1 MRPIMHALLA
11 GCALLPLTAM
21 AAPALAQ
28 SAAPLPQPG
37 DGVPPPRLVIG
48 APGRC
53 EMTVEGDPRPCSSGL
68 VYVQNAQGV
77 IMLSV
82 QSGAEVTIG
91 FQVATDRQPRPE
103 EYHMTLSR
111 MHTSIN
117 GQSTSKEV
125 EGSCE
130 LSLSTDGQIW
140 HRAVCRATDR
150 SRRTTVM
157 TFTGNGQPVRAARP
171 GQEGAPQGNAPQGNA
186 PQGGAAPQG
195 NAPQG
200 GATPPQAPAGR
211 PG

>member
-11 GCALLPLTAM
+11 GCALLPLTA
-21 AAPALAQ
+21 ASALAQ
-28 SAAPLPQPG
+28 NAAPLPQPG
-37 DGVPPPRLVIG
+37 AGAPPPRLVIG

-53 EMTVEGDPRPCSSGL
+53 EMTVEGDPRPCTSGL

-77 IMLSV
+77 ILLSV
-82 QSGAEVTIG
+82 QSGPEVTIG
-91 FQVATDRQPRPE
+91 FQVASDRQPRPE

-117 GQSTSKEV
+117 GQTAAKDV

-150 SRRTTVM
+150 SRRTTVV

-171 GQEGAPQGNAPQGNA
+171 GQEDA
-186 PQGGAAPQG
+186 PQGGAAPG
-195 NAPQG
+195 GAAPGGAPQDQ
-200 GATPPQAPAGR
+200 APRPAAPQAPAGR